1 MSEQV
6 FFDNGVVSVTSA
18 RCILR
23 GQTIPVRS
31 LNAVSMLQENPPKTF
46 PIILVIIGVILL
58 LCKVWLW
65 GAIIAVAGAAWLY
78 FMKKI
83 YYVHIETSS
92 GSSNAYGSTDKA
104 HIQEIVDA
112 INDAII
118 SQAK

>member
-23 GQTIPVRS
+23 GKTIPVRS
-31 LNAVSMLQENPPKTF
+31 LNSVTMMQENPPKTF
-46 PIILVIIGVILL
+46 PIILIIIGVILIC
-58 LCKVWLW
+58 CKVWLW
-65 GAIIAVAGAAWLY
+65 GLILAAAGAAWLF

-92 GSSNAYGSTDKA
+92 GSENAYGSTDRA
-104 HIQEIVDA
+104 HIEEVVNA
-112 INDAII
+112 INDAIV